1 MTPYKKIFGLIFA
14 IAILIFGGSA
24 CAAIRYEL
32 STVPLERNGC
42 NLHLSKLQVAGSAPT
57 KNILL
62 IHGLTYSSH
71 EFDVDFGDYS
81 FVKFLARKGYAVWR
95 LDLSGY
101 GQSDALA
108 DGFKINSDYAA
119 EDINAAVD
127 KINAGKIDLLGWSF
141 GTVSVS
147 KFATKH
153 PEKVHKLILYAPI
166 FNGLGAANVA
176 EPFNK
181 NTWEH
186 AADDFQKLS
195 NGSIDFDIVEPAVA
209 NTLLA
214 NCWKYDKDSSP
225 NGCRREIFSSETV
238 RLIPMDK
245 IKNPVLIIEGSR
257 DAYINRAAL
266 SEVVKNLPTASEFI
280 EIEGGSHVVM
290 IEKPYY
296 KKFRDAVLKF
306 LDKP

>member
-1 MTPYKKIFGLIFA
+1 MNLHKNFFGLIMA
-14 IAILIFGGSA
+14 IVLVILVGSA
-24 CAAIRYEL
+24 SAATRYEL
-32 STVPLERNGC
+32 STVPLKRNDY
-42 NLHLSKLQVAGSAPT
+42 NLHLSKLKVADSTPN

-81 FVKFLARKGYAVWR
+81 LVKFLARKGYAVWR
-95 LDLSGY
+95 LDLTRY
-101 GQSDALA
+101 GQSDVLD

-127 KINAGKIDLLGWSF
+127 KIDVERIDLLGWSF
-141 GTVSVS
+141 GTVSVG
-147 KFATKH
+147 KFAAKY
-153 PEKVHKLILYAPI
+153 PEKIRKLVLYAPI
-166 FNGLGAANVA
+166 FNGLGVTDIK
-176 EPFNK
+176 ESFNA

-195 NGSIDFDIVEPAVA
+195 NGTINFDIVEPAVA
-209 NTLLA
+209 NTFLS
-214 NCWKYDKDSSP
+214 NCWRYDKNTSP
-225 NGCRREIFSSETV
+225 NGCRREICSSEDT
-238 RLIPMDK
+238 RLIFMEK

-257 DAYINRAAL
+257 DLYINRASL
-266 SEVVKNLPTASEFI
+266 SKVVKNLQSDCEFI

-296 KKFRDAVLKF
+296 KKFRNAVLRF
-306 LDKP
+306 LAD

>member
-1 MTPYKKIFGLIFA
+1 MTPCKNFFGLILA

-24 CAAIRYEL
+24 CAAVRYEI

-42 NLHLSKLQVAGSAPT
+42 NLYLSKLQVAGSAPK

-71 EFDVDFGDYS
+71 VFDVNFGDYS

-119 EDINAAVD
+119 EDINAAVN
-127 KINAGKIDLLGWSF
+127 KINAEKIDLLGWSF
-141 GTVSVS
+141 GTISVG
-147 KFATKH
+147 KFAAKY
-153 PEKVHKLILYAPI
+153 PEKIRKLILYAPI
-166 FNGLGAANVA
+166 FNGLSTVNVT
-176 EPFNK
+176 EPFHE

-195 NGSIDFDIVEPAVA
+195 DGSIDFDIVEPAVA
-209 NTLLA
+209 NTFLA
-214 NCWKYDKDSSP
+214 DCWRYDKNSSP
-225 NGCRREIFSSETV
+225 NGCRREIFSSETA
-238 RLIPMDK
+238 RLISMDK
-245 IKNPVLIIEGSR
+245 IKNPVLIIEGDR

-266 SEVVKNLPTASEFI
+266 AEVVKNLQTNSEFM
-280 EIEGGSHVVM
+280 EIAGGSHVVM
-290 IEKPYY
+290 IEKPHY
-296 KKFRDAVLKF
+296 KKFRDAVLSF